1 MLDEGEAI
9 ASADSWEES
18 LEANRFAPYH
28 TLTCLFIGHLC
39 QQNVSA
45 MRAGIFVYFV
55 HHSIPDSIPESWHID
70 TLE

>member
-9 ASADSWEES
+9 ASVDSWEVS
-18 LEANRFAPYH
+18 LEASHFAPYH

-55 HHSIPDSIPESWHID
+55 HHSIPESWYTD